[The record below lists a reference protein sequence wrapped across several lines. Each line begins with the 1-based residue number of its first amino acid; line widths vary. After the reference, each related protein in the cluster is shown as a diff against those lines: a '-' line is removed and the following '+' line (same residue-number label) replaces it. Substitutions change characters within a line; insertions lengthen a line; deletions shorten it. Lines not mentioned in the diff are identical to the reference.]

1 VITCVLVA
9 GELPGLPYLRY
20 TDHVHCEVS
29 LQGTHVKR
37 HASLYLYLKFNNICK
52 AFAEKI
58 FSFKSSVI
66 EPSGGLKFAIFDEPL
81 KISIHNMTSWN
92 PEEFMKKN

>member
-1 VITCVLVA
+1 LLQLLQLLLLVITCVLVA

-37 HASLYLYLKFNNICK
+37 HVFLYLHR
-52 AFAEKI
+52 KI
-58 FSFKSSVI
+58 N
-66 EPSGGLKFAIFDEPL
+66 
-81 KISIHNMTSWN
+81 KI
-92 PEEFMKKN
+92 